1 MSLIK
6 SNAVQ
11 IGQSND
17 ATENF
22 TLAVPPSPDGTIK
35 LARGNSGATTQ
46 DVISVDASGNVGF
59 GTYTNTPSTI
69 VGYITI
75 KDISGTPRKLAV
87 VS

>member
-6 SNAVQ
+6 ANAVQ

-22 TLAVPPSPDGTIK
+22 TLAVPASPDGTIK

>member
-6 SNAVQ
+6 ANAVQ
-11 IGQSND
+11 IGQSGI
-17 ATENF
+17 ATDNF
-22 TLAVPPSPDGTIK
+22 TLAVPSSQDGTIK
-35 LARGNSGATTQ
+35 LSRGNFGATTQ

-75 KDISGTPRKLAV
+75 KDISGTPRKLAI